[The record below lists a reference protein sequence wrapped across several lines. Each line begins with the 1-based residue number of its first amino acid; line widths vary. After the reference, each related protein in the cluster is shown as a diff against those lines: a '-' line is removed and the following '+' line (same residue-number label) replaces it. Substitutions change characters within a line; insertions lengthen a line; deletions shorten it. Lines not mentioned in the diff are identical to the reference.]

1 MINKS
6 ISDSRGFASLTPESA
21 VLFCMILPHLNSH
34 GKMNGGPGFI
44 KDEVCPRLSYIT
56 EKNIKNCL
64 QEINAKTNIKWF
76 EHEGRL
82 WIHSVSFLEKHQV
95 LPMDKLGK
103 DSLPSYSRVSPEL
116 LHHEVE
122 VEVEVKG
129 EVEIEDKEKPLRKAN
144 AVALPPD
151 KGKIL
156 GTLLSVSGEEFPIY
170 AEDFNRYSQCYP
182 AVDVAQQLRAMRS
195 WCIDNPKLRKTLKGM
210 PRFIN
215 AWLAKEQDR
224 PGAGSGKKQ
233 IVNYA
238 EERTKQNIEA
248 ARECLNGRARDAG
261 VFDGDSEAGYI
272 PGGGAGQTTDG
283 LALRGLVAATPVRV
297 QACLPEDEAG
307 MGAEEDDF
315 SCDG

>member
-1 MINKS
+1 MASNPRTKGRMINKS

-82 WIHSVSFLEKHQV
+82 WIHSVSFLEKHQA

-122 VEVEVKG
+122 VEVEV
-129 EVEIEDKEKPLRKAN
+129 EDIGDKSPPPSVLFNSWNRIVRDPRATVLNKTREAKCRLRLKERTLEEWETVFTKIKTTPFCCGDNERGWRVDFDWIIAN
-144 AVALPPD
+144 DSNSVKLME
-151 KGKIL
+151 GKYD
-156 GTLLSVSGEEFPIY
+156 GRTREAASS
-170 AEDFNRYSQCYP
+170 
-182 AVDVAQQLRAMRS
+182 AMR
-195 WCIDNPKLRKTLKGM
+195 
-210 PRFIN
+210 
-215 AWLAKEQDR
+215 
-224 PGAGSGKKQ
+224 
-233 IVNYA
+233 
-238 EERTKQNIEA
+238 
-248 ARECLNGRARDAG
+248 G
-261 VFDGDSEAGYI
+261 VK
-272 PGGGAGQTTDG
+272 
-283 LALRGLVAATPVRV
+283 
-297 QACLPEDEAG
+297 
-307 MGAEEDDF
+307 
-315 SCDG
+315 

>member
-1 MINKS
+1 MASNPRTKGRMINKS

-82 WIHSVSFLEKHQV
+82 WIHSVSFLEKHQA

-122 VEVEVKG
+122 VEVKE
-129 EVEIEDKEKPLRKAN
+129 EVE
-144 AVALPPD
+144 V
-151 KGKIL
+151 
-156 GTLLSVSGEEFPIY
+156 
-170 AEDFNRYSQCYP
+170 
-182 AVDVAQQLRAMRS
+182 
-195 WCIDNPKLRKTLKGM
+195 
-210 PRFIN
+210 
-215 AWLAKEQDR
+215 
-224 PGAGSGKKQ
+224 
-233 IVNYA
+233 
-238 EERTKQNIEA
+238 EERGDKSPPPSALFNLWNQIIKEPRATVMNNSREAKCRLRLKERSLDEWRVVLEKLKASAFCTGDNNRGWRADFDWIISNDTNALKVIEGKFDNKQGKATGGIP
-248 ARECLNGRARDAG
+248 
-261 VFDGDSEAGYI
+261 DGFAQSFLGSD
-272 PGGGAGQTTDG
+272 
-283 LALRGLVAATPVRV
+283 
-297 QACLPEDEAG
+297 
-307 MGAEEDDF
+307 
-315 SCDG
+315 